1 MTKVAILGFGTV
13 GSGVA
18 EVLSKNSQGIA
29 RRSGGEIQVKYIL
42 DVRDFPDSPFKDCFV
57 KDFSIIENDPEVE
70 VVVETIGG
78 AKVALEFTTRALKA
92 GKSVVSSN
100 KELVATHGYEL
111 LQLAK
116 ANGVSY
122 LFEASVGGG
131 IPILRPLTNCLSA
144 NEVEQITGILNGT
157 TNYILTRMIKAGLTF
172 EQALKEAQDNG
183 YAEKDPTADV
193 DGVYTADPRL
203 VKGAKK
209 LEEITFDEMLELASL
224 GAQVL
229 HNRSVE
235 MAKRYNVNLEVLSS
249 LTGNPGTKVKEVVKT
264 MEKTHVSGVAKD
276 KNVARL
282 ALIGLADEPG
292 IAFKIFSLLAKKNIN
307 VDIIL
312 QSIGRDESKDISF
325 TVARG
330 DSEEAQKILEE
341 NKDYIGFKA
350 IEVNNQVAKVSI
362 VGAGMVNNAGVA
374 CKMFEAL
381 SSAGVNINMISTSEI
396 KVSVLVDEREADR
409 AVQAIHDRFFNEF
422 GSAN

>member
-193 DGVYTADPRL
+193 DGHDACRKICILSALACGQHVYPQQVPTQGIREVTLADVAYADSCGYKIKLLGRCLREPEGKVCACVAPPLVSCEKPLAGVEDVFNAIAVTGNAVGDVMFYGRGAGKLPTASAVVADVIDIARDPKRDRGNQWGPGSEDL
-203 VKGAKK
+203 VVSS
-209 LEEITFDEMLELASL
+209 D
-224 GAQVL
+224 
-229 HNRSVE
+229 
-235 MAKRYNVNLEVLSS
+235 S
-249 LTGNPGTKVKEVVKT
+249 LTSRWYVRANLS
-264 MEKTHVSGVAKD
+264 MD
-276 KNVARL
+276 QARL
-282 ALIGLADEPG
+282 ACGEILPLARSGAPAQEA
-292 IAFKIFSLLAKKNIN
+292 AFLTQPMTYPQLM
-307 VDIIL
+307 DRL
-312 QSIGRDESKDISF
+312 
-325 TVARG
+325 
-330 DSEEAQKILEE
+330 
-341 NKDYIGFKA
+341 
-350 IEVNNQVAKVSI
+350 
-362 VGAGMVNNAGVA
+362 AGVET
-374 CKMFEAL
+374 C
-381 SSAGVNINMISTSEI
+381 
-396 KVSVLVDEREADR
+396 SVFRVL
-409 AVQAIHDRFFNEF
+409 
-422 GSAN
+422 